1 MAGDDPIADEGET
14 TVVVEKRPLWL
25 RVLKWIGVAILGL
38 VVLVAAIL
46 LGLNTGPGKRFL
58 VNQIGAYTT
67 ATGLN
72 VQVGRIEGSIYGRMV
87 LRDVRVRD
95 PKGVFLTAPQLAIDW
110 RRSEEHT
117 SELQSLMRISYSVF
131 CLKKK

>member
-1 MAGDDPIADEGET
+1 MASVRRGDAAQSAAGRRARSALYLDRAGVLMAGDDPIADEGET

-58 VNQIGAYTT
+58 VNTIGASTY

-72 VQVGRIEGSIYGRMV
+72 VKVGRIEGSIYGRMV
-87 LRDVRVRD
+87 LRAVRVRD
-95 PKGVFLTAPQLAIDW
+95 PKIGRA
-110 RRSEEHT
+110 HG
-117 SELQSLMRISYSVF
+117 
-131 CLKKK
+131 